1 MSENQPLW
9 NSDNQGFKEATFIQ
23 MGRRGGDAETGRE
36 AWRQGMAREMAVA
49 EWAVPHSCVVDKNQ
63 EGHLGS
69 K

>member
-1 MSENQPLW
+1 
-9 NSDNQGFKEATFIQ
+9 

-63 EGHLGS
+63 EADLES